1 MKKFKFGM
9 MGNLLYQAFPDTLL
23 KNRRDLLIIL
33 LESCRFMIQN
43 PVVNHADNLLIL
55 VVNDM
60 NRLFFC
66 TEKKM
71 YSISFPFNTEY
82 YPTIHFNYQG
92 IDIDSSM
99 ISNLCSF
106 LNSSEFEA
114 NSSFDFVTPILEQE
128 ENCSSNDFWI
138 VLKHLLTYEIGYVR
152 YDDDIEGFRVA
163 CNAGTPKR
171 HPRFHYDVNLSQHA
185 AFKIGLDK
193 QLTPDKFIDFLD
205 DTKDRKILKI

>member
-9 MGNLLYQAFPDTLL
+9 MGNLMHIAFPNKLV
-23 KNRRDLLIIL
+23 KSRQDLLIIL

-43 PVVNHADNLLIL
+43 PVVDHADNLLML

-71 YSISFPFNTEY
+71 FSISFPFNVEC
-82 YPTIHFNYQG
+82 YPAIHINYQG

-106 LNSSEFEA
+106 LSSSEFGA
-114 NSSFDFVTPILEQE
+114 NSSYDFVTPILEQE
-128 ENCSSNDFWI
+128 DNNSSNDFWI

-152 YDDDIEGFRVA
+152 YDDDIEGFKVA
-163 CNAGTPKR
+163 CNAGIPKC
-171 HPRFHYDVNLSQHA
+171 HPRYHYDVNLSQQA

-193 QLTPDKFIDFLD
+193 KLTPDKFVEFLD
-205 DTKDRKILKI
+205 DTKERKVLKI